1 MSPATTA
8 EDKNRIAEFEATV
21 VLLIGEPYCLY
32 RPENERNY
40 GRSPRHRR
48 GPRAHPT
55 AGSHQPH

>member
-1 MSPATTA
+1 
-8 EDKNRIAEFEATV
+8 V

-40 GRSPRHRR
+40 GRSPAT
-48 GPRAHPT
+48 GEVLGLTPT